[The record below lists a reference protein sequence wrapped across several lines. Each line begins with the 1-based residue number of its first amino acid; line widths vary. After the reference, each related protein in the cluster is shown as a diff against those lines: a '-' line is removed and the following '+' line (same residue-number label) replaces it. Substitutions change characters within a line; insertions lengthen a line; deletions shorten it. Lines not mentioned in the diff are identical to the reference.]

1 MKDGLS
7 FLLEKSFMHV
17 KKMTL
22 LLLVLVLPQS
32 VPGKTT
38 TPIRLMYED
47 KERLAVVDDVL
58 ELVNQRRRSRY
69 HEYFE
74 VPRL

>member
-1 MKDGLS
+1 MKKKMKDGLS

-22 LLLVLVLPQS
+22 LLLVLVLPQP

-47 KERLAVVDDVL
+47 KE
-58 ELVNQRRRSRY
+58 
-69 HEYFE
+69 
-74 VPRL
+74 

>member
-1 MKDGLS
+1 
-7 FLLEKSFMHV
+7 MHV

-22 LLLVLVLPQS
+22 LLLVLVLPQP

-38 TPIRLMYED
+38 TPIRLMYEG
-47 KERLAVVDDVL
+47 KERLSVVDDVL
-58 ELVNQRRRSRY
+58 ELVNQCRRSRC
-69 HEYFE
+69 HEFFE

>member
-1 MKDGLS
+1 MKKKMKDGLS
-7 FLLEKSFMHV
+7 FLLEKSFMHA

-22 LLLVLVLPQS
+22 LLLVLVLPQP

-47 KERLAVVDDVL
+47 KE
-58 ELVNQRRRSRY
+58 
-69 HEYFE
+69 
-74 VPRL
+74 